1 MNKAICILA
10 PSFVI
15 AAIAEIVFVAIFDPI
30 ELHLVARVLGVSSRV
45 AWYLAGFLLFWV
57 FAAAASLL
65 SHLMF
70 VRAGAGHR

>member
-1 MNKAICILA
+1 MNRAICILV

-15 AAIAEIVFVAIFDPI
+15 AAIAEMVFVAIFDPI
-30 ELHLVARVLGVSSRV
+30 ELHLVARVLGASSRV

-70 VRAGAGHR
+70 VRAGARHP